1 SRATGSALDGSPTV
15 PSSPDRRRW
24 RKPSRSGCPCCFRRS
39 CRSGFPPAPTLSTPR
54 CEPSRVR
61 HPNPRPAPLLAETRD
76 SPPLLKQTSA
86 ARRIDE
92 RSICAL
98 LRVDMLSNT
107 ARTGGT
113 KVQTRTSVH
122 SNHLKTILFGTVAAF
137 LVLSLLLYPEQ
148 AFDSALKGLKIW
160 WDVVFPALL
169 PDRK

>member
-1 SRATGSALDGSPTV
+1 
-15 PSSPDRRRW
+15 
-24 RKPSRSGCPCCFRRS
+24 
-39 CRSGFPPAPTLSTPR
+39 
-54 CEPSRVR
+54 
-61 HPNPRPAPLLAETRD
+61 
-76 SPPLLKQTSA
+76 PPLLKQTSA

-169 PDRK
+169 PFFIASEIPMGFGVVHFMGVLLEPFMRPLFRVPGAGAFVMAMGLASGYPIGAKLTARLREQKLVSRSEGERLV